1 METRRVVGRRAVASV
16 GPALG
21 GGLLA
26 ERLSL
31 VFCDGA
37 TERTGTLE
45 RRSALPPRVVESGT
59 VHSRRAI
66 PGGPRENCG
75 PGVKPSTP
83 S

>member
-1 METRRVVGRRAVASV
+1 METHRVVGRRAVASV

-45 RRSALPPRVVESGT
+45 RRSALPPRVVERGT
-59 VHSRRAI
+59 VHS
-66 PGGPRENCG
+66 GGLFQEGLARTADQE
-75 PGVKPSTP
+75 
-83 S
+83 